1 MNCELFW
8 IVFKKFSGGVSDR
21 AIVLIDNK
29 SVATVEGSKDY
40 NFNTNETQFPSTGN
54 EPTLDIIV
62 ENMGRANIGND
73 MNSARKG
80 LNGDVSA
87 DDKLLSNY
95 KIYPLE
101 FKQKFVEDLK
111 AEKGRALET
120 VNSPAL
126 FRAELDIKDKPRDTF
141 LKLDK
146 WTKGSVFVNGFNVG
160 RYYNRGPQHTL
171 YIPAPLLKTGKN
183 DIFIFE
189 LHSATNTIEFVDKP
203 ILG

>member
-1 MNCELFW
+1 
-8 IVFKKFSGGVSDR
+8 
-21 AIVLIDNK
+21 
-29 SVATVEGSKDY
+29 
-40 NFNTNETQFPSTGN
+40 
-54 EPTLDIIV
+54 
-62 ENMGRANIGND
+62 

-87 DDKLLSNY
+87 DDKLLSNF

-101 FKQKFVEDLK
+101 FKQKFVQDLK

-160 RYYNRGPQHTL
+160 RYYNVGPQHTL

>member
-1 MNCELFW
+1 
-8 IVFKKFSGGVSDR
+8 
-21 AIVLIDNK
+21 
-29 SVATVEGSKDY
+29 
-40 NFNTNETQFPSTGN
+40 
-54 EPTLDIIV
+54 
-62 ENMGRANIGND
+62 

-111 AEKGRALET
+111 AEKGRALHT
-120 VNSPAL
+120 VDSPAL
-126 FRAELDIKDKPRDTF
+126 FRAELDIKEKPRDTF

-171 YIPAPLLKTGKN
+171 YIPAPFLKTGKN